1 MKKPNLPKQSAPVI
15 RHSSSATISGENGV
29 EASGFFDDLV
39 STVKSTGMNA
49 LQGALAGALRN

>member
-1 MKKPNLPKQSAPVI
+1 MKTQNLPKQSAPVI

-39 STVKSTGMNA
+39 NKAKSVGMDA
-49 LQGALAGALRN
+49 LQGALAGALGH